1 MVHNLA
7 RGLGSSS
14 QDINAGTS
22 GREETGLSAIPIT
35 PKHIYMDWGLSID
48 SSVHLNGDT
57 TDSQVSLAFSSLGI
71 GLPSQVAERGTAH
84 LNDIEIVLDPDID
97 LHAAIEGQPVNLT
110 VKLSSQPSND
120 VTVTLS
126 GHAGTD
132 LNPGQTE
139 WEFTMDNW
147 NQAQAV
153 NMNVAH
159 DGDSFNEDLIELT
172 FSGSGTAPDNILEET
187 TMVFIYDD
195 ENVYIR
201 IAPYPSEDSPL
212 PVDEGGQVKF
222 TVRPLRAYPS
232 GVNVTVDIPRNS
244 ILSLVGMDNFTLDA
258 NSTTDF
264 EEVILNVGQD
274 DNALGETVS
283 FGLIAGEVGGE
294 SSFQFRHD
302 LWLRIKD
309 DEEFK
314 LLVEPTAITVT
325 EGDQVG
331 ETFSVRLSEPPRNT
345 VTVDIRKE
353 SGSDLN
359 LNKTQLLFTNANSQ
373 DVKVTAMEDF
383 DDLTDE
389 METITLVASGE
400 DIGGVVD
407 TTVTVTIKDDDLE
420 LKVDQ
425 SEITVVEG
433 ESKTFTV
440 SLSHRASEE
449 VTVEIVSSEGTSSK
463 LEFEPQLMFSPSTTS
478 KTVRITAK
486 EDEDN
491 ETGEME
497 TLTLTASGGDYEGMT
512 ATVTVT
518 ITDDDL
524 ELIVEPTALRLTE
537 GGPQGT
543 FDVSLSHT
551 PLSPA
556 TVNLATKTNSN
567 LRLSDTELTFDAA
580 NTPQEVTVNAV
591 ADNNSL
597 DEAETITLRA
607 DENFGRKTA
616 RVTVTIT
623 DTEDPE
629 LVIEPTAIR
638 VAEGGSNTF
647 TVELS
652 ERPLADVTVGIAR
665 VLGSSSELT
674 LESTRL
680 TFTTGNWNIV
690 QEVSVTA
697 ADDDDV
703 EDDVET
709 LRLAASGGG
718 YNGVRGNVTV
728 TIEDDDTASL
738 IINPTELEI
747 PEEESS
753 AFTVYLSRPP
763 PSSSSVRVNTA
774 PRAGAELSVDPSVLT
789 FTAGDSET
797 PKTVTVTANHD
808 DDAFDDHEKLDLTAF
823 GGGYDGV
830 RDSVAVTII
839 DNETLSLVIDPESI
853 TVIEGGEGTFSV
865 SLSERPWGT

>member
-1 MVHNLA
+1 
-7 RGLGSSS
+7 
-14 QDINAGTS
+14 
-22 GREETGLSAIPIT
+22 
-35 PKHIYMDWGLSID
+35 
-48 SSVHLNGDT
+48 
-57 TDSQVSLAFSSLGI
+57 
-71 GLPSQVAERGTAH
+71 
-84 LNDIEIVLDPDID
+84 
-97 LHAAIEGQPVNLT
+97 
-110 VKLSSQPSND
+110 
-120 VTVTLS
+120 
-126 GHAGTD
+126 
-132 LNPGQTE
+132 
-139 WEFTMDNW
+139 
-147 NQAQAV
+147 
-153 NMNVAH
+153 MN
-159 DGDSFNEDLIELT
+159 
-172 FSGSGTAPDNILEET
+172 
-187 TMVFIYDD
+187 
-195 ENVYIR
+195 
-201 IAPYPSEDSPL
+201 
-212 PVDEGGQVKF
+212 
-222 TVRPLRAYPS
+222 
-232 GVNVTVDIPRNS
+232 
-244 ILSLVGMDNFTLDA
+244 
-258 NSTTDF
+258 
-264 EEVILNVGQD
+264 
-274 DNALGETVS
+274 
-283 FGLIAGEVGGE
+283 
-294 SSFQFRHD
+294 
-302 LWLRIKD
+302 
-309 DEEFK
+309 
-314 LLVEPTAITVT
+314 
-325 EGDQVG
+325 
-331 ETFSVRLSEPPRNT
+331 
-345 VTVDIRKE
+345 
-353 SGSDLN
+353 
-359 LNKTQLLFTNANSQ
+359 
-373 DVKVTAMEDF
+373 
-383 DDLTDE
+383 LTDE
-389 METITLVASGE
+389 METLTLVASGE
-400 DIGGVVD
+400 DISGVVD
-407 TTVTVTIKDDDLE
+407 TTVTVTIIDDDIE
-420 LKVDQ
+420 LKADPP
-425 SEITVVEG
+425 EITVVEG
-433 ESKTFTV
+433 GSKTFTV
-440 SLSHRASEE
+440 NLSHRASED
-449 VTVEIVSSEGTSSK
+449 VTVEIVSSEGSSSE
-463 LEFEPQLMFSPSTTS
+463 LEFDPQLMFSPSTTS

-629 LVIEPTAIR
+629 LVIEPTAIS

-652 ERPLADVTVGIAR
+652 ERPLADVTVGIERA
-665 VLGSSSELT
+665 LGSSSELT
-674 LESTRL
+674 LESTSL

-718 YNGVRGNVTV
+718 YKGVRGNVTV

-865 SLSERPWGT
+865 SLSERPLGDVTVNTGSDPELTVTPEELIFLQDEWESPQEVTVFADHDEDDQIEEVKTLTLLAENGGYDGVQGTVTVIVIDDDYGLTVEPTEITVVEGESEEFTVNLPSSASGEVTVDIESSRSVSELQFPPHLTFTQQGPESQDVIVTAIPDDDDRNRGDGDVNTHGEGRSLRWHDGDR